1 MPKNIDK
8 RLPLNLDLDKL
19 LLHYGQTPDT
29 SAYEE
34 RKQRY
39 AETRA
44 KWLAENADRV
54 NACKRAWAERNP
66 EKRKKACANY
76 YAKIKDTKRAEYN
89 AAHAN
94 DLREKQRR
102 YCEEHRDERA
112 EYGRQYRETHREKI
126 RAYKETH
133 REEHK
138 AYMKEYH
145 RKRRCDVATTSSTV

>member
-8 RLPLNLDLDKL
+8 RLPLNIDLDKL

-54 NACKRAWAERNP
+54 NA
-66 EKRKKACANY
+66 
-76 YAKIKDTKRAEYN
+76 
-89 AAHAN
+89 
-94 DLREKQRR
+94 
-102 YCEEHRDERA
+102 
-112 EYGRQYRETHREKI
+112 REKI